1 MPEPLKIKVKFSN
14 SVKAI
19 LRFITETQE
28 GKYTEVKPDLSQI
41 PNKRLHVEA
50 EDYSNPF
57 DGENE
62 QNLLLGVLIN

>member
-1 MPEPLKIKVKFSN
+1 MPEPLKIKVEFSD
-14 SVKAI
+14 SAKAI

-28 GKYTEVKPDLSQI
+28 GKYTELKPDLSQI
-41 PNKRLHVEA
+41 PNKRLHVEE

-62 QNLLLGVLIN
+62 ENLLLGVLIN